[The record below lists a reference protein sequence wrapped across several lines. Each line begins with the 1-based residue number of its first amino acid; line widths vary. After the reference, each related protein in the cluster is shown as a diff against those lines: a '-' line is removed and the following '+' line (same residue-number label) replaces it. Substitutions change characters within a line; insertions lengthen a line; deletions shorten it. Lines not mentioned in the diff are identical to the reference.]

1 MLKSEVSC
9 TLTGQK
15 KTRERDHVKLL
26 HRDVI
31 AVHEEVQQV
40 DGQVPGRR
48 TEPEAVADNGYEVC
62 EVSPQ
67 IELRGLTFEGR

>member
-1 MLKSEVSC
+1 M
-9 TLTGQK
+9 
-15 KTRERDHVKLL
+15 KLL

-40 DGQVPGRR
+40 DGQVSGRR